1 MNHKIELFDFQ
12 QEVLTDPARFKIMA
26 SGRRV
31 GKSYLAAVA
40 AYNHC
45 LEQSNR
51 RALIIGPTV
60 SMIRE
65 SIWTT
70 LKGLVHPDHINGFAR
85 EIDLEIRFINGSKIT
100 LKGFD
105 RPDSLRGIS
114 PSPTFIVLD
123 EFAYIKQDAFTEVI
137 LPMTSD
143 PQRRA
148 SVFVISTPKGITNDF
163 YKLWVK
169 GQEDKTG
176 LWKSWQF
183 TAEDVRPDMKEEI
196 ELARVTMDLK
206 SFNQEYCATFNNT
219 GDAVFYN
226 FNRNIHVTNNLLPIE
241 PGEPIH
247 ISIDFNVRIMASTVW
262 CHRGNQLHAMD
273 EFFGNADTYQLIR
286 SIKGRYKNRD
296 IICYP
301 DASGRAMKTSAATG
315 TTDFS
320 ILRNAGFKVLARSKQ
335 PPLVDSVNAVN
346 ALLKDAKGNTR
357 LYFNKE
363 KTPRTIASVETTTWK
378 EGFTTGMDNAI
389 IDKSKGVEHFS
400 DGVRYICEFLYPIGK
415 HKPQIIRDRSWSF

>member
-1 MNHKIELFDFQ
+1 MDHKIELFDFQ
-12 QEVLTDPARFKIMA
+12 QEVLIDPARFKVMA

-31 GKSYLAAVA
+31 GKSYLACVA
-40 AYNHC
+40 SYQHC
-45 LEQSNR
+45 LEKPGR
-51 RALIIGPTV
+51 RAIIIGPTV

-70 LKGLVHPDHINGFAR
+70 LKSLVHRDHMIGFPR

-105 RPDSLRGIS
+105 RPDALRGIS

-123 EFAYIKQDAFTEVI
+123 EFAYIKQNAFTEVI

-143 PQRRA
+143 PQRKA
-148 SVFVISTPKGITNDF
+148 KVFVISTPKGITNDF
-163 YKLWVK
+163 YKLWVR

-183 TAEDVRPDMKEEI
+183 TAESVRPDMKEELD
-196 ELARVTMDLK
+196 LARSTMDEK

-219 GDAVFYN
+219 GDSVFYN
-226 FNRNIHVTNNLLPIE
+226 FNRNVNVTENLLPIE

-247 ISIDFNVRIMASTVW
+247 ISIDFNVKIMASTVW

-273 EFFGNADTYQLIR
+273 EFYGNADTYQLIR

-296 IICYP
+296 ITCYP

-335 PPLVDSVNAVN
+335 PPIIDSVNSVN
-346 ALLKDAKGNTR
+346 ALLKDANGNSR
-357 LYFNKE
+357 LYFNKQT
-363 KTPRTIASVETTTWK
+363 TPRTIASIETTTWK
-378 EGFTTGMDNAI
+378 AGFTTGMDNAI

-400 DGVRYICEFLYPIGK
+400 DGIRYISEFLYPIGK
-415 HKPQIIRDRSWSF
+415 HKPQVIRDRAWSF

>member
-70 LKGLVHPDHINGFAR
+70 LKGLVHPDHINGYPR

-183 TAEDVRPDMKEEI
+183 TAEDVRPDMKDEI
-196 ELARVTMDLK
+196 ELARVTMDEK

-247 ISIDFNVRIMASTVW
+247 ISIDFNVKIMASTVW

-400 DGVRYICEFLYPIGK
+400 DGVRYISEFLYPIGK
-415 HKPQIIRDRSWSF
+415 HKPQVIRDRSWSF

>member
-12 QEVLTDPARFKIMA
+12 QEVLIDPARFKVMA

-40 AYNHC
+40 SYNHC
-45 LEQSNR
+45 LEEPNR

-65 SIWTT
+65 SIWQT
-70 LKGLVHPDHINGFAR
+70 LKGLVHPDHINGYPR

-105 RPDSLRGIS
+105 RPDALRGIS

-123 EFAYIKQDAFTEVI
+123 EFAYIKQHAFTEVI

-143 PQRRA
+143 PQRKA
-148 SVFVISTPKGITNDF
+148 KVFVISTPKGITNDF
-163 YKLWVK
+163 YKLWVR

-183 TAEDVRPDMKEEI
+183 TAEDVRPDMKEELD
-196 ELARVTMDLK
+196 LARSTMDEK

-219 GDAVFYN
+219 GDSVFYN
-226 FNRNIHVTNNLLPIE
+226 FDRNINVTENLLPIE

-247 ISIDFNVRIMASTVW
+247 ISIDFNVKIMASTVW

-273 EFFGNADTYQLIR
+273 EFYGNADTYQLIR
-286 SIKGRYKNRD
+286 SIKGKYKNRD

-335 PPLVDSVNAVN
+335 PPIIDSVNSVN
-346 ALLKDAKGNTR
+346 ALLKDATGKSR
-357 LYFNKE
+357 LYFNKGT
-363 KTPRTIASVETTTWK
+363 TPRTIASIETTTWK

-400 DGVRYICEFLYPIGK
+400 DGIRYICEFLYPIGK
-415 HKPQIIRDRSWSF
+415 HKPQVIRDRSWSF

>member
-70 LKGLVHPDHINGFAR
+70 LKGLVHPDHINGYPR

-286 SIKGRYKNRD
+286 SIKGRYKNKD

-400 DGVRYICEFLYPIGK
+400 DGVRYISEFLYPIGK
-415 HKPQIIRDRSWSF
+415 HKPQVIRDRSWSF

>member
-70 LKGLVHPDHINGFAR
+70 LKGLVHPDHINGYPR

-123 EFAYIKQDAFTEVI
+123 EFAYIKQTAFTEVI

-143 PQRRA
+143 PQRKA

-400 DGVRYICEFLYPIGK
+400 DGVRYISEFLYPIGK
-415 HKPQIIRDRSWSF
+415 HKPQVIRDRSWSF

>member
-70 LKGLVHPDHINGFAR
+70 LKGLVHPDHINGYPR

-363 KTPRTIASVETTTWK
+363 KTPRTIAAVETTTWK

-400 DGVRYICEFLYPIGK
+400 DGVRYISEFLYPIGK
-415 HKPQIIRDRSWSF
+415 HKPQVIRDRSWSF

>member
-70 LKGLVHPDHINGFAR
+70 LKGLVHPDHINGYPR

-123 EFAYIKQDAFTEVI
+123 EFAFIKQNAFTEVI

-148 SVFVISTPKGITNDF
+148 SVFIISTPKGITNDF

-183 TAEDVRPDMKEEI
+183 TAEHVRPDMKDEI
-196 ELARVTMDLK
+196 ELARVTMDEK

-241 PGEPIH
+241 EGEPVH
-247 ISIDFNVRIMASTVW
+247 ISIDFNVKIMASTVW

-273 EFFGNADTYQLIR
+273 EFYGNADTHQLIR

>member
-70 LKGLVHPDHINGFAR
+70 LKGLVHPDHINGYPR

-415 HKPQIIRDRSWSF
+415 HKPQVIRDRSWSF

>member
-1 MNHKIELFDFQ
+1 MDHKIELFDFQ
-12 QEVLTDPARFKIMA
+12 QEVLIDPARFKVMA

-40 AYNHC
+40 AYQHC
-45 LEQSNR
+45 LEEGNR
-51 RALIIGPTV
+51 RAIIIGPTV

-70 LKGLVHPDHINGFAR
+70 LKGLVHPDHINGYPR

-105 RPDSLRGIS
+105 RPDALRGIS

-123 EFAYIKQDAFTEVI
+123 EFAYIKQHAFTEVI

-143 PQRRA
+143 PQRKA
-148 SVFVISTPKGITNDF
+148 KVFVISTPKGITNDF
-163 YKLWVK
+163 YKLWIR

-183 TAEDVRPDMKEEI
+183 TAESVRPDMKEELD
-196 ELARVTMDLK
+196 LARSTMDEK

-219 GDAVFYN
+219 GDSVFYN
-226 FNRNIHVTNNLLPIE
+226 FNRNVNVTENLLAIE

-247 ISIDFNVRIMASTVW
+247 ISIDFNVKIMASTVW

-273 EFFGNADTYQLIR
+273 EFYGNADTYQLIR
-286 SIKGRYKNRD
+286 SIKGKYKNRD
-296 IICYP
+296 ITCYP

-335 PPLVDSVNAVN
+335 PPIIDSVNSVN
-346 ALLKDAKGNTR
+346 ALLKDATGKSR
-357 LYFNKE
+357 LYFNKNT
-363 KTPRTIASVETTTWK
+363 TPRTIASIETTTWK

-400 DGVRYICEFLYPIGK
+400 DGIRYICEFLYPIGK
-415 HKPQIIRDRSWSF
+415 HKPQVIRDRSWSF

>member
-1 MNHKIELFDFQ
+1 
-12 QEVLTDPARFKIMA
+12 
-26 SGRRV
+26 
-31 GKSYLAAVA
+31 
-40 AYNHC
+40 
-45 LEQSNR
+45 
-51 RALIIGPTV
+51 
-60 SMIRE
+60 
-65 SIWTT
+65 
-70 LKGLVHPDHINGFAR
+70 
-85 EIDLEIRFINGSKIT
+85 
-100 LKGFD
+100 
-105 RPDSLRGIS
+105 
-114 PSPTFIVLD
+114 
-123 EFAYIKQDAFTEVI
+123 
-137 LPMTSD
+137 MTSD

-183 TAEDVRPDMKEEI
+183 TAEQVRPDMKEEI
-196 ELARVTMDLK
+196 ELARVTMDEK

-241 PGEPIH
+241 PGEPVH
-247 ISIDFNVRIMASTVW
+247 ISIDFNVKIMASTVW

-273 EFFGNADTYQLIR
+273 EFYGNADTHQLIR

>member
-12 QEVLTDPARFKIMA
+12 QEVLINPARFKVMA

-31 GKSYLAAVA
+31 GKSYLACVA
-40 AYNHC
+40 AYQHC
-45 LEQSNR
+45 LEQPNR

-65 SIWTT
+65 SIWAT
-70 LKGLVHPDHINGFAR
+70 LKSLVHTDHINGYPR

-123 EFAYIKQDAFTEVI
+123 EFAFIKQSAFTEVI

-148 SVFVISTPKGITNDF
+148 SVFIISTPKGITNDF

-196 ELARVTMDLK
+196 ELARVTMDEK

-241 PGEPIH
+241 EGEPIH
-247 ISIDFNVRIMASTVW
+247 ISIDFNVKIMASTVW

-273 EFFGNADTYQLIR
+273 EFYGNADTHQLIR

-363 KTPRTIASVETTTWK
+363 KTPRTIASIETTTWK

-389 IDKSKGVEHFS
+389 IDKSKGVEHYS
-400 DGVRYICEFLYPIGK
+400 DGIRYICEFLYPIGK
-415 HKPQIIRDRSWSF
+415 HKPQVIRDRSWSF

>member
-12 QEVLTDPARFKIMA
+12 QEVLIDPARFKVMA

-40 AYNHC
+40 SYNHC
-45 LEQSNR
+45 LEEPNR

-65 SIWTT
+65 SIWQT
-70 LKGLVHPDHINGFAR
+70 LKGLVHPDHINGYPR

-105 RPDSLRGIS
+105 RPDALRGIS

-123 EFAYIKQDAFTEVI
+123 EFAYIKQHAFTEVI

-143 PQRRA
+143 PQRKA
-148 SVFVISTPKGITNDF
+148 KVFVISTPKGITNDF
-163 YKLWVK
+163 YKLWVR

-183 TAEDVRPDMKEEI
+183 TAEDVRPDMKEELD
-196 ELARVTMDLK
+196 LARSTMDEK

-219 GDAVFYN
+219 GDSVFYN
-226 FNRNIHVTNNLLPIE
+226 FDRNINVTENLLPIE

-247 ISIDFNVRIMASTVW
+247 ISIDFNVKIMASTVW

-273 EFFGNADTYQLIR
+273 EFYGNADTYQLIR

-335 PPLVDSVNAVN
+335 PPIIDSVNSVN
-346 ALLKDAKGNTR
+346 ALLKDATGKSR
-357 LYFNKE
+357 LYFNKGT
-363 KTPRTIASVETTTWK
+363 TPRTIASIETTTWK

-400 DGVRYICEFLYPIGK
+400 DGIRYICEFLYPIGK
-415 HKPQIIRDRSWSF
+415 HKPQVIRDRSWSF

>member
-12 QEVLTDPARFKIMA
+12 QEVLIDPARFKVMA

-40 AYNHC
+40 SYQHC
-45 LEQSNR
+45 LEKGGR
-51 RALIIGPTV
+51 RAIIIGPTV

-70 LKGLVHPDHINGFAR
+70 LKNIVHPDHINGYPR

-105 RPDSLRGIS
+105 RPDALRGIS

-123 EFAYIKQDAFTEVI
+123 EFAYIKQRAFTEVI

-143 PQRRA
+143 PQRKA
-148 SVFVISTPKGITNDF
+148 KVFVISTPKGITNDF
-163 YKLWVK
+163 YKLWVR

-183 TAEDVRPDMKEEI
+183 TAEDVRPDMKEELD
-196 ELARVTMDLK
+196 LARSTMDEK

-219 GDAVFYN
+219 GDTVFYN
-226 FNRNIHVTNNLLPIE
+226 FNRNIQVTNNLLPIE

-247 ISIDFNVRIMASTVW
+247 ISIDFNVKIMASTVW

-273 EFFGNADTYQLIR
+273 EFYGNADTYQLVR
-286 SIKGRYKNRD
+286 SIKGKYKNRD

-301 DASGRAMKTSAATG
+301 DASGRAMKTSASTG

-335 PPLVDSVNAVN
+335 PPIIDSVNSVN

-357 LYFNKE
+357 LYFNKPT
-363 KTPRTIASVETTTWK
+363 TPRTIASIETTTWK

-389 IDKSKGVEHFS
+389 IDKSKGVEHYS
-400 DGVRYICEFLYPIGK
+400 DGIRYICEYLYPIGK

>member
-70 LKGLVHPDHINGFAR
+70 LKGLVHPDHINGYPR

-123 EFAYIKQDAFTEVI
+123 EFAFIKQSAFTEVI

-148 SVFVISTPKGITNDF
+148 SVFIISTPKGITNDF

-183 TAEDVRPDMKEEI
+183 TAEHVRPDMKDEI
-196 ELARVTMDLK
+196 ELARVTMDEK

-247 ISIDFNVRIMASTVW
+247 ISIDFNVKIMASTVW

-273 EFFGNADTYQLIR
+273 EFYGNADTHQLIR

>member
-45 LEQSNR
+45 LEEPNR

-70 LKGLVHPDHINGFAR
+70 LKGLVHPDHINGYPR

-123 EFAYIKQDAFTEVI
+123 EFAFIKQNAFTEVI

-183 TAEDVRPDMKEEI
+183 TAEHVRPDMKDEI
-196 ELARVTMDLK
+196 ELARVTMDEK

-241 PGEPIH
+241 EGEPVH
-247 ISIDFNVRIMASTVW
+247 ISIDFNVKIMASTVW

-273 EFFGNADTYQLIR
+273 EFYGNADTHQLIR

-415 HKPQIIRDRSWSF
+415 HKPQIIRDRTWSF

>member
-12 QEVLTDPARFKIMA
+12 QEVLIDPARFKVMA

-40 AYNHC
+40 SYNHC
-45 LEQSNR
+45 LEEPNR

-65 SIWTT
+65 SIWQT
-70 LKGLVHPDHINGFAR
+70 LKGLVHPDHINGYPR

-105 RPDSLRGIS
+105 RPDALRGIS

-123 EFAYIKQDAFTEVI
+123 EFAYIKQHAFTEVI

-143 PQRRA
+143 PQRKA
-148 SVFVISTPKGITNDF
+148 KVFVISTPKGITNDF
-163 YKLWVK
+163 YKLWVR

-183 TAEDVRPDMKEEI
+183 TAEDVRPDMKEELD
-196 ELARVTMDLK
+196 LARSTMDEK

-219 GDAVFYN
+219 GDSVFYN
-226 FNRNIHVTNNLLPIE
+226 FNRNVNVTENLLAIE

-247 ISIDFNVRIMASTVW
+247 ISIDFNVKIMASTVW

-273 EFFGNADTYQLIR
+273 EFYGNADTYQLIR
-286 SIKGRYKNRD
+286 SIKGKYKNRD
-296 IICYP
+296 ITCYP

-335 PPLVDSVNAVN
+335 PPIIDSVNSVN
-346 ALLKDAKGNTR
+346 ALLKDATGKSR
-357 LYFNKE
+357 LYFNKNT
-363 KTPRTIASVETTTWK
+363 TPRTIASIETTTWK

-400 DGVRYICEFLYPIGK
+400 DGIRYICEFLYPIGK
-415 HKPQIIRDRSWSF
+415 HKPQVIRDRSWSF

>member
-12 QEVLTDPARFKIMA
+12 QEVLIDPARFKVMA

-40 AYNHC
+40 SYNHC
-45 LEQSNR
+45 LEEPNR

-65 SIWTT
+65 SIWQT
-70 LKGLVHPDHINGFAR
+70 LKGLVHPDHINGYPR

-105 RPDSLRGIS
+105 RPDALRGIS

-123 EFAYIKQDAFTEVI
+123 EFAYIKQNAFTEVI

-143 PQRRA
+143 PQRKA
-148 SVFVISTPKGITNDF
+148 KVFVISTPKGITNDF
-163 YKLWVK
+163 YKLWVR

-183 TAEDVRPDMKEEI
+183 TAEDVRPDMKEELD
-196 ELARVTMDLK
+196 LARSTMDEK

-219 GDAVFYN
+219 GDSVFYN
-226 FNRNIHVTNNLLPIE
+226 FNRNIHVTDNLLPIE

-247 ISIDFNVRIMASTVW
+247 ISIDFNVKIMASTVW
-262 CHRGNQLHAMD
+262 CHRGNQLHALD
-273 EFFGNADTYQLIR
+273 EFYGNADTYQLIR

-320 ILRNAGFKVLARSKQ
+320 ILRDAGFKVLARSKQ
-335 PPLVDSVNAVN
+335 PPLIDSVNSVN
-346 ALLKDAKGNTR
+346 ALLKDAAGNTR
-357 LYFNKE
+357 LFLSKG
-363 KTPRTIASVETTTWK
+363 KVPRTIASIETTTWK

-415 HKPQIIRDRSWSF
+415 HKPQVIRDRSWSF

>member
-12 QEVLTDPARFKIMA
+12 QEVLIDPARFKVMA

-40 AYNHC
+40 SYNHC
-45 LEQSNR
+45 LEEPNR

-65 SIWTT
+65 SIWQT
-70 LKGLVHPDHINGFAR
+70 LKGLVHPDHINGYPR

-105 RPDSLRGIS
+105 RPDALRGIS

-123 EFAYIKQDAFTEVI
+123 EFAYIKQHAFTEVI

-143 PQRRA
+143 PQRKA
-148 SVFVISTPKGITNDF
+148 KVFVISTPKGITNDF
-163 YKLWVK
+163 YKLWVR

-183 TAEDVRPDMKEEI
+183 TAEDVRPDMKEELD
-196 ELARVTMDLK
+196 LARSTMDEK

-219 GDAVFYN
+219 GDTVFYN
-226 FNRNIHVTNNLLPIE
+226 FNRNIQVTNNLLPIE

-247 ISIDFNVRIMASTVW
+247 ISIDFNVKIMASTVW

-273 EFFGNADTYQLIR
+273 EFYGNADTYQLIR
-286 SIKGRYKNRD
+286 SIKGKYKNRD

-335 PPLVDSVNAVN
+335 PPIIDSVNSVN
-346 ALLKDAKGNTR
+346 ALLKDATGKSR
-357 LYFNKE
+357 LYFNKGT
-363 KTPRTIASVETTTWK
+363 TPRTIASIETTTWK

-400 DGVRYICEFLYPIGK
+400 DGIRYICEFLYPIGK
-415 HKPQIIRDRSWSF
+415 HKPQVIRDRSWSF

>member
-70 LKGLVHPDHINGFAR
+70 LKGLVHPDHINGYPR

-400 DGVRYICEFLYPIGK
+400 DGVRYISEFLYPIGK
-415 HKPQIIRDRSWSF
+415 HKPQVIRDRSWSF

>member
-1 MNHKIELFDFQ
+1 MNHKIELFNFQ
-12 QEVLTDPARFKIMA
+12 QEVLTNPARFKVMA

-45 LEQSNR
+45 LEEPNR

-65 SIWTT
+65 SIWQT
-70 LKGLVHPDHINGFAR
+70 LKGIVHPDHINGYPR

-123 EFAYIKQDAFTEVI
+123 EFAFIKQNAFTEVI

-183 TAEDVRPDMKEEI
+183 TAEDVRPDMKDEI
-196 ELARVTMDLK
+196 ELARVTMDEK

-226 FNRNIHVTNNLLPIE
+226 FNRNIHVTDNLLPIE
-241 PGEPIH
+241 PDEPVH
-247 ISIDFNVRIMASTVW
+247 ISIDFNVKIMASTVW

-273 EFFGNADTYQLIR
+273 EFYGNADTHQLIR

-357 LYFNKE
+357 LYFSKN
-363 KTPRTIASVETTTWK
+363 KTPRTIASIETTTWK

-400 DGVRYICEFLYPIGK
+400 DGVRYICEYLYPIGK
-415 HKPQIIRDRSWSF
+415 HKPQLIRDRSWSF

>member
-12 QEVLTDPARFKIMA
+12 QEVLIDPARFKVMA

-45 LEQSNR
+45 LEQPNR

-70 LKGLVHPDHINGFAR
+70 LKSLVHPDHINGYPR

-123 EFAYIKQDAFTEVI
+123 EFAYIKQTAFTEVI

-196 ELARVTMDLK
+196 ELARVTMDEK

-226 FNRNIHVTNNLLPIE
+226 FNRNIHVTDNLLPIE

-247 ISIDFNVRIMASTVW
+247 ISIDFNVKIMASTVW

-273 EFFGNADTYQLIR
+273 EFYGNADTYQLIR

-301 DASGRAMKTSAATG
+301 DASGRAMKTSASTG

-320 ILRNAGFKVLARSKQ
+320 ILRDAGFKVLARSKQ

-357 LYFNKE
+357 LYFNKQ
-363 KTPRTIASVETTTWK
+363 KTPRTIASIETTTWK
-378 EGFTTGMDNAI
+378 EGFTSGMDNAI
-389 IDKSKGVEHFS
+389 IDKSKGVEHYS
-400 DGVRYICEFLYPIGK
+400 DGIRYICEFLYPIGK

>member
-12 QEVLTDPARFKIMA
+12 QEVLTNPARFKVMA

-45 LEQSNR
+45 LEEPGR

-70 LKGLVHPDHINGFAR
+70 LKSLVHPDHINGYPR

-123 EFAYIKQDAFTEVI
+123 EFAFIKQNAFTEVI

-183 TAEDVRPDMKEEI
+183 TAENVRPDMKEEI
-196 ELARVTMDLK
+196 ELARVTMDEK

-241 PGEPIH
+241 EGEPIH
-247 ISIDFNVRIMASTVW
+247 ISIDFNVKIMASTVW

-273 EFFGNADTYQLIR
+273 EFYGNADTHQLIR

-357 LYFNKE
+357 LYFNKD

-400 DGVRYICEFLYPIGK
+400 DGVRYICEYLYPIGK
-415 HKPQIIRDRSWSF
+415 HKPQAIRDRSWSF

>member
-12 QEVLTDPARFKIMA
+12 QEVLIDPARFKVMA

-40 AYNHC
+40 SYNHC
-45 LEQSNR
+45 LEEPNR

-65 SIWTT
+65 SIWQT
-70 LKGLVHPDHINGFAR
+70 LKGLVHPDHINGYPR

-105 RPDSLRGIS
+105 RPDALRGIS

-123 EFAYIKQDAFTEVI
+123 EFAYIKQHAFTEVI

-143 PQRRA
+143 PQRKA
-148 SVFVISTPKGITNDF
+148 KVFVISTPKGITNDF
-163 YKLWVK
+163 YKLWIR

-183 TAEDVRPDMKEEI
+183 TAESVRPDMKEELD
-196 ELARVTMDLK
+196 LARSTMDEK

-219 GDAVFYN
+219 GDSVFYN
-226 FNRNIHVTNNLLPIE
+226 FNRNVNVTENLLAIE

-247 ISIDFNVRIMASTVW
+247 ISIDFNVKIMASTVW

-273 EFFGNADTYQLIR
+273 EFYGNADTYQLIR
-286 SIKGRYKNRD
+286 SIKGKYKNRD
-296 IICYP
+296 ITCYP

-335 PPLVDSVNAVN
+335 PPIIDSVNSVN
-346 ALLKDAKGNTR
+346 ALLKDATGKSR
-357 LYFNKE
+357 LYFNKNT
-363 KTPRTIASVETTTWK
+363 TPRTIASIETTTWK

-400 DGVRYICEFLYPIGK
+400 DGIRYICEFLYPIGK
-415 HKPQIIRDRSWSF
+415 HKPQVIRDRSWSF

>member
-12 QEVLTDPARFKIMA
+12 QEVLIDPARFKVMA

-70 LKGLVHPDHINGFAR
+70 LKGLVHPDHINGYPR

-400 DGVRYICEFLYPIGK
+400 DGVRYISEFLYPIGK
-415 HKPQIIRDRSWSF
+415 HKPQVIRDRSWSF